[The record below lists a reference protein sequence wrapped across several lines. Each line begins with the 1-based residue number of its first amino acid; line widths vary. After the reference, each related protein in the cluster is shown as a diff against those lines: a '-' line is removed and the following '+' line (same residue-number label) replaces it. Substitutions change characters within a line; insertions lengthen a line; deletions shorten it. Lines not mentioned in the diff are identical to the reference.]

1 MEPQIAEKVLPRMR
15 EIAALLLWDIGAVK
29 VNIDEPFKLVS
40 GNYSPIYINCRLAIS
55 NKTLMQFFVASAQT
69 IREHRRIQ
77 VDVVAGGETAGIPF
91 AAYVAQSLSLPMIY
105 VRKARKGHGIASL
118 IEGHIP
124 KNSEVLLVED
134 LITDAGSKLH
144 FIEAVRAAGGVVKN
158 VLVLFDRGQGGGKIL
173 EEQGIKLHAVTDMGT
188 ALTVAKYSGL
198 LSEMN
203 LKSVSEYLKDM
214 RAWHRKHSL
223 TFKDLLESKND

>member
-1 MEPQIAEKVLPRMR
+1 METQIAENVLPRMR
-15 EIAALLLWDIGAVK
+15 EITALLLWDIGAIK

-55 NKTLMQFFVASAQT
+55 NKTLMQFFVAFAQT

-105 VRKARKGHGIASL
+105 VRKAKKGHGIASL

-124 KNSEVLLVED
+124 KNSNVLLVED

-144 FIEAVRAAGGVVKN
+144 FINAIRATDSLVKN
-158 VLVLFDRGQGGGKIL
+158 VLVLFDRAQGGGQIL
-173 EEQGIKLHAVTDMGT
+173 EEQGITLHAVTDMVT
-188 ALTVAKYSGL
+188 ALAVARNTRIFPETHL
-198 LSEMN
+198 E
-203 LKSVSEYLKDM
+203 SVREYLNDPLK
-214 RAWHRKHSL
+214 WHEQRGL
-223 TFKDLLESKND
+223 EFKK